1 MKQATT
7 GTVSGCLVWI
17 IAFFAVSLCILPIA
31 TMVGGFTSFS
41 DFAIQ
46 RTGAI
51 ICPENTT
58 PDVRSY
64 ATTTTDEYGNRQPST
79 AYVLQCKD
87 ASGEVVMED
96 PVGFAFLWIG
106 ILAAIGLVLSGV
118 LAFVLAAPA
127 GVLIAKLFSRLKKAT

>member
-7 GTVSGCLVWI
+7 GTVSGCLVWV
-17 IAFFAVSLCILPIA
+17 IAFFAISLCILPIA

-51 ICPENTT
+51 ICPDNTT
-58 PDVRSY
+58 PEVRSF
-64 ATTTTDEYGNRQPST
+64 ATYGSGPST
-79 AYVLQCKD
+79 TYVLQCVD
-87 ASGEVVMED
+87 ASGDVVMED

-106 ILAAIGLVLSGV
+106 IIAAIGLVLSGV

-127 GVLIAKLFSRLKKAT
+127 GVLIAKLVSRLRKTT